1 MAVRAQTEQDVT
13 AIKQLGEE
21 YFKAANAG
29 DVDRCVATMAPDV
42 VVMAPGR
49 PSIVGVEAV
58 RGLSSNYHATYEV
71 EYRLVYDEIEVAGE
85 LAFARSTALGTRKS
99 RSDGRIEMVAWRNL
113 WVLKRQNDGKWKFWR
128 IIFNSAIPPE
138 EK

>member
-1 MAVRAQTEQDVT
+1 MAFSAHTAKDVS

-42 VVMAPGR
+42 VVMAPDR
-49 PSIVGVEAV
+49 PTIVGAEAL
-58 RGLSSNYHATYEV
+58 RALSSNYHATYEV
-71 EYRLVYDEIEVAGE
+71 EYRLVYDEIEIAGD

-113 WVLKRQNDGKWKFWR
+113 WVFRRQIDGNWNFWR

-138 EK
+138 